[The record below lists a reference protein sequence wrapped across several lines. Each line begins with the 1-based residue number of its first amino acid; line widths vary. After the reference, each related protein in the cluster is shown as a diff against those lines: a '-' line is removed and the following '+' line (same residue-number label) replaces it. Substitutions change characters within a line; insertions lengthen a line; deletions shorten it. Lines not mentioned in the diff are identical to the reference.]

1 MKCNRWP
8 KSGGVLLFAGIALS
22 CPAPADFEV
31 TGPDG
36 RRILLKDDG
45 TWRYT
50 EGKSKEPVQDAP
62 KDAAKETAAKEPAK
76 DKPKETGEAVLR
88 LENKTGGGSICR
100 FGVQL
105 VNNLPY
111 EIRSLVPTFSAY
123 RANGVVYD
131 SVAAGFLSLR
141 PGSSQYQEIRF
152 RGISCQDI
160 ARLQVSGGDRCVMG
174 ELDRWNESDGSCLRR
189 IRVVESDLVRF
200 DK

>member
-1 MKCNRWP
+1 MKRSNSNSPWTGR
-8 KSGGVLLFAGIALS
+8 LLLVAGIAL
-22 CPAPADFEV
+22 ANAAQADFEL

-36 RRILLKDDG
+36 RRILLKDNG
-45 TWRYT
+45 TWRYVGAADKAQA
-50 EGKSKEPVQDAP
+50 EDKV
-62 KDAAKETAAKEPAK
+62 KDA
-76 DKPKETGEAVLR
+76 GEALLS
-88 LENKTGGGSICR
+88 LERRMERGNNCR
-100 FGVQL
+100 FTIRL

-131 SVAAGFLSLR
+131 SVLAGFLSLR
-141 PGSSQYQEIRF
+141 PGASQSQEIQF
-152 RGISCQDI
+152 RGIACQDI